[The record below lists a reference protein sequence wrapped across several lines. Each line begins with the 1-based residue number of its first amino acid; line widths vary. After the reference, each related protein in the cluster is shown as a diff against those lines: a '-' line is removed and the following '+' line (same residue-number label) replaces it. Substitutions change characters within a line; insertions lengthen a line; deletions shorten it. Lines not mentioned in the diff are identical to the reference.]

1 MITRIESFSLE
12 NNYDFVR
19 IYDGLASAGSLLAQ
33 LSGNMSSIGSVL
45 SNENTVQIQFTRYI
59 FWKLENN
66 IYCLKLI
73 NGHLKIIKWFEC

>member
-45 SNENTVQIQFTRYI
+45 SNENTVQIS
-59 FWKLENN
+59 
-66 IYCLKLI
+66 
-73 NGHLKIIKWFEC
+73 